1 MARVRHKRK
10 PVAEMN
16 VVPYID
22 VMLVLLV
29 IFMVT
34 APMLNQGVK
43 VDLPKVSSEALPQDN
58 NKQVLTLSVK
68 ADGSYYW
75 NVGSEVDTEK
85 QTDSAVSLEQ
95 MTDAV
100 TKIMSAR
107 PDTQVFIRGDKAVN
121 YGAVVGAMGALQQAG
136 VPNVGL
142 ITEAP
147 DLEATVRALAFRE
160 LFLARRPGGGPA
172 RSDLRHAVRQLGV
185 CSGASSSKPI
195 VQATLY
201 QLKSKSQ
208 ATTQTNQKI
217 AGEAKKTASKQY
229 EVEQLEQKK
238 LEQQKLEQQKLE
250 QQQVAAAKAAE
261 QKKADEA
268 RKAEAQK
275 AAEAKKADEA
285 KKAAEAK
292 AAEQKRQAD
301 IAKKRAE
308 DEAKKKAADD
318 AKKKAAEDAKKKAA
332 EEAKKKAAA
341 EAAKKKAAVEAA
353 KKKAAAAAAAARKAA
368 EDKKAQALAELLSD
382 TTERQQALAD
392 EVGSE
397 VTGSLDD
404 LIVNLVSQQWRRP
417 PSARNGMSVEVLIE
431 MLPDGTITNAS
442 VSRSSGD
449 KPFDSSAVAAVRNV
463 GRIPEMQQLPRATFD
478 SLYRQRRI
486 IFKPEDLSL

>member
-1 MARVRHKRK
+1 M
-10 PVAEMN
+10 
-16 VVPYID
+16 
-22 VMLVLLV
+22 
-29 IFMVT
+29 
-34 APMLNQGVK
+34 
-43 VDLPKVSSEALPQDN
+43 
-58 NKQVLTLSVK
+58 
-68 ADGSYYW
+68 
-75 NVGSEVDTEK
+75 
-85 QTDSAVSLEQ
+85 
-95 MTDAV
+95 
-100 TKIMSAR
+100 
-107 PDTQVFIRGDKAVN
+107 
-121 YGAVVGAMGALQQAG
+121 
-136 VPNVGL
+136 
-142 ITEAP
+142 
-147 DLEATVRALAFRE
+147 
-160 LFLARRPGGGPA
+160 
-172 RSDLRHAVRQLGV
+172 
-185 CSGASSSKPI
+185 
-195 VQATLY
+195 QATLY

-292 AAEQKRQAD
+292 AAEQKKQAD

-308 DEAKKKAADD
+308 DEAKKRPLRTPRKGSRGR
-318 AKKKAAEDAKKKAA
+318 
-332 EEAKKKAAA
+332 EE
-341 EAAKKKAAVEAA
+341 ESGRGGQEEGCCGSGEEESRRRGRQE
-353 KKKAAAAAAAARKAA
+353 KAAAAAAAARKAA

>member
-1 MARVRHKRK
+1 MKQQFERSPSESYFW
-10 PVAEMN
+10 PV
-16 VVPYID
+16 
-22 VMLVLLV
+22 VL
-29 IFMVT
+29 
-34 APMLNQGVK
+34 
-43 VDLPKVSSEALPQDN
+43 
-58 NKQVLTLSVK
+58 
-68 ADGSYYW
+68 
-75 NVGSEVDTEK
+75 
-85 QTDSAVSLEQ
+85 
-95 MTDAV
+95 
-100 TKIMSAR
+100 
-107 PDTQVFIRGDKAVN
+107 
-121 YGAVVGAMGALQQAG
+121 AVVLHVLIFAMLFVSWAF
-136 VPNVGL
+136 
-142 ITEAP
+142 AP
-147 DLEATVRALAFRE
+147 E
-160 LFLARRPGGGPA
+160 LPP
-172 RSDLRHAVRQLGV
+172 
-185 CSGASSSKPI
+185 SKPI

-268 RKAEAQK
+268 RKA
-275 AAEAKKADEA
+275 DEA
-285 KKAAEAK
+285 KKVAEAK
-292 AAEQKRQAD
+292 AAEQKKQAD

-308 DEAKKKAADD
+308 DEAKKKAAED

>member
-1 MARVRHKRK
+1 MKQQFERSPSESYFW
-10 PVAEMN
+10 PV
-16 VVPYID
+16 
-22 VMLVLLV
+22 VL
-29 IFMVT
+29 
-34 APMLNQGVK
+34 
-43 VDLPKVSSEALPQDN
+43 
-58 NKQVLTLSVK
+58 
-68 ADGSYYW
+68 
-75 NVGSEVDTEK
+75 
-85 QTDSAVSLEQ
+85 
-95 MTDAV
+95 
-100 TKIMSAR
+100 
-107 PDTQVFIRGDKAVN
+107 
-121 YGAVVGAMGALQQAG
+121 AVVLHVLIFAMLFVSWAF
-136 VPNVGL
+136 
-142 ITEAP
+142 AP
-147 DLEATVRALAFRE
+147 E
-160 LFLARRPGGGPA
+160 LPP
-172 RSDLRHAVRQLGV
+172 
-185 CSGASSSKPI
+185 SKPI

-292 AAEQKRQAD
+292 AAEQKKQAD

-397 VTGSLDD
+397 VTGD

>member
-1 MARVRHKRK
+1 MKQQFERSPSESYFW
-10 PVAEMN
+10 PV
-16 VVPYID
+16 
-22 VMLVLLV
+22 VL
-29 IFMVT
+29 
-34 APMLNQGVK
+34 
-43 VDLPKVSSEALPQDN
+43 
-58 NKQVLTLSVK
+58 
-68 ADGSYYW
+68 
-75 NVGSEVDTEK
+75 
-85 QTDSAVSLEQ
+85 
-95 MTDAV
+95 
-100 TKIMSAR
+100 
-107 PDTQVFIRGDKAVN
+107 
-121 YGAVVGAMGALQQAG
+121 AVVLHVLIFAMLFVSWAF
-136 VPNVGL
+136 
-142 ITEAP
+142 AP
-147 DLEATVRALAFRE
+147 E
-160 LFLARRPGGGPA
+160 LPP
-172 RSDLRHAVRQLGV
+172 
-185 CSGASSSKPI
+185 SKPI

-217 AGEAKKTASKQY
+217 AGEAKKTASRQY

-268 RKAEAQK
+268 RKAEAEK
-275 AAEAKKADEA
+275 VAAAKKADEA

-292 AAEQKRQAD
+292 AAEQKKQAD
-301 IAKKRAE
+301 IARKRAE
-308 DEAKKKAADD
+308 EQAKKKAADQ
-318 AKKKAAEDAKKKAA
+318 AKKAEDAKKKAV